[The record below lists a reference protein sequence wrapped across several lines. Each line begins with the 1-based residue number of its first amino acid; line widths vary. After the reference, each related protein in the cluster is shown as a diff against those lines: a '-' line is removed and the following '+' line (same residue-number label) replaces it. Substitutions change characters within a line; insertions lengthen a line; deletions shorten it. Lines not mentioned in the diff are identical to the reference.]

1 MQIFRADVY
10 FYFLVSQKKYLM
22 HIALYMIVDCENVA
36 LHEQHISFNF
46 CSSLW
51 PFSSRMVF
59 ILTFPKKEEGGKK
72 KQRLTGAALNK
83 SNKKTHPNKCNLT
96 SVVLD

>member
-1 MQIFRADVY
+1 
-10 FYFLVSQKKYLM
+10 M
-22 HIALYMIVDCENVA
+22 HIALYMIVDCGNVA
-36 LHEQHISFNF
+36 LHEQNISFHF

-59 ILTFPKKEEGGKK
+59 ILTFPKKQEKK